1 MHNART
7 GNHEDDTDLPDPE
20 PEVLSYTQ
28 FRNHLGL
35 LEWKRRRAQ
44 YEQGRSPAAQWPRTP
59 WLKRASDA
67 VNRL

>member
-1 MHNART
+1 MHSART
-7 GNHEDDTDLPDPE
+7 SYEDETDLPDLE

-35 LEWKRRRAQ
+35 LEWKRRRAE
-44 YEQGRSPAAQWPRTP
+44 YEQGRPASAQPRAP
-59 WLKRASDA
+59 WLRRASDA